1 MNRPAPLRRP
11 ARTGLAAALTAAALT
26 LSGCGFRGVDSLPL
40 PGGPDLGDRPVTVR
54 AEFANVLDLVPQ
66 SVVKLNDV
74 SVGKVV
80 KVELTRSA
88 VRGRSWQAVVTFKL
102 RRDVNLP
109 DNARA
114 GIAQTS
120 LLGEKFVALSPPVGE
135 APSPDRLGDGDLI
148 PLERTSRGAE
158 IEEVLS
164 AMSLLLNGGGLE
176 QVSTITRELN
186 AAMNGRTDTIK
197 SVLHKVDTFVGTL
210 DRNRAAIVRA
220 LDSIDR
226 LSRTLAAERRT
237 IADTIDRTG
246 PALKILEQNRADLTK
261 MLVSLDKLSQTTT
274 RVIEASHA
282 DMVANLRSLNTTL
295 ENLNKAGSN
304 LPRALETM
312 MTFPFPATFA
322 NVLRGDY
329 GNLHMTLDL
338 DLKNLTQNLLGGTD
352 LEYLV
357 RQGEQ
362 MRLLLKPPSL
372 SVPQPALG
380 VLPDQQPAAPGAPG
394 APAPTGGATPGPA
407 SPTPTPG
414 AGTPDGG
421 GDGQRPGLPLPTL
434 RPRSM
439 GGAGSTGVH
448 AGLYSLMTGGL
459 S

>member
-1 MNRPAPLRRP
+1 VSRRTSLRRP
-11 ARTGLAAALTAAALT
+11 VRTGLAAAVTAAALA

-54 AEFANVLDLVPQ
+54 AEFANVLDLVPH

-80 KVELTRSA
+80 KIELTRSA
-88 VRGRSWQAVVTFKL
+88 VRGRSWQAVVTFKM

-114 GIAQTS
+114 TIAQTS
-120 LLGEKFVALSPPVGE
+120 LLGEKYVALWPPVGE

-186 AAMNGRTDTIK
+186 AAMNGRTETIK
-197 SVLHKVDTFVGTL
+197 SVLHKVDAFVGTL
-210 DRNRAAIVRA
+210 DRNRSAIVRA

-226 LSRTLAAERRT
+226 LSKTLAEERRT
-237 IADTIDRTG
+237 INDTIDRTG

-261 MLVSLDKLSQTTT
+261 MLVSLDKLSKTTT
-274 RVIEASHA
+274 RVINASHA
-282 DMVANLRSLNTTL
+282 DMVANLKSLNTTL

-304 LPRALETM
+304 LPKALETM
-312 MTFPFPATFA
+312 MTFPFPPTFS

-329 GNLHMTLDL
+329 GNLHLTVDL
-338 DLKNLTQNLLGGTD
+338 DLKSLTQNLLGGTD

-357 RQGEQ
+357 KQGEQ

-372 SVPQPALG
+372 SVPQPPLG
-380 VLPDQQPAAPGAPG
+380 VLPDRQPTTTG
-394 APAPTGGATPGPA
+394 APAPSGGTTVAPVTP
-407 SPTPTPG
+407 SPTPRT
-414 AGTPDGG
+414 G
-421 GDGQRPGLPLPTL
+421 GDGQRPDRSLPTV
-434 RPRSM
+434 RPQSM
-439 GGAGSTGVH
+439 GSTDVH
-448 AGLYSLMTGGL
+448 AGLYTLMTGGL
-459 S
+459 W